1 MSITPIDIHN
11 KEFSVSIRGFNREE
25 VNEFLD
31 KIMKEYEKIIKDNS
45 ELKEKIDNLE
55 DKLLH
60 YQKIEETLQKAIVI
74 AQDTAEEVKRNA
86 SKEAEIIV
94 REAEKDSSKIIEE
107 ARFKASRI
115 LAEHEDLHKQV
126 QIFKMRFRSMVEAQL
141 SFLEAE
147 TWLDMEANNDNK
159 QSINQKKNYE
169 ENEDK
174 LA

>member
-1 MSITPIDIHN
+1 MGITPIDIHN
-11 KEFSVSIRGFNREE
+11 KEFTISIRGFNREE

-31 KIMKEYEKIIKDNS
+31 RIMKEYERLIKDNND
-45 ELKEKIDNLE
+45 LKDKVENLE

-60 YQKIEETLQKAIVI
+60 YQKIEETLQKALVI

-86 SKEAEIIV
+86 GKEAEII
-94 REAEKDSSKIIEE
+94 RKEAERDASKITEE
-107 ARFKASRI
+107 ARFRASRI

-147 TWLDMEANNDNK
+147 TWLDLESKDSDKNDN
-159 QSINQKKNYE
+159 YE
-169 ENEDK
+169 DSEDK

>member
-1 MSITPIDIHN
+1 MGITPIDIHN
-11 KEFSVSIRGFNREE
+11 KEFSISIRGFNREE

-31 KIMKEYEKIIKDNS
+31 KMMKEFEKLLKENND
-45 ELKEKIDNLE
+45 LKEKVENLE
-55 DKLLH
+55 EKLLH
-60 YQKIEETLQKAIVI
+60 FQKIEETLQKAIVI

-86 SKEAEIIV
+86 SKEAEIILK
-94 REAEKDSSKIIEE
+94 EAEKDSSKIIEE

-115 LAEHEDLHKQV
+115 LAEHEDLHKQA

-147 TWLDMEANNDNK
+147 TWLDIEVKD
-159 QSINQKKNYE
+159 NYE
-169 ENEDK
+169 EKEEK